1 MGLMGLM
8 SPISLMGLMG
18 LISPISLMGLI
29 SPISLMGLMSP
40 IGLISIAPRGNRRGR
55 CYMWGVLYWPAMM
68 FKTLTKSA
76 ISTVPS
82 PLRSAAG

>member
-8 SPISLMGLMG
+8 SPISLMG
-18 LISPISLMGLI
+18 PISL
-29 SPISLMGLMSP
+29 ISLMGLMSP
-40 IGLISIAPRGNRRGR
+40 IGPISIAPCGLRRGR
-55 CYMWGVLYWPAMM
+55 CYMWGLFYWPAMM

-76 ISTVPS
+76 MSTVPS